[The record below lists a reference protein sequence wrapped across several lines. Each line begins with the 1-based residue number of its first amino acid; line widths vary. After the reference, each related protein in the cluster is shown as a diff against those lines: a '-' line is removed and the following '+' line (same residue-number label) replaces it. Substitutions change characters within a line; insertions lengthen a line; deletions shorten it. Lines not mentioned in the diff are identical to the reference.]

1 MKSVR
6 AALLGLAAAVAA
18 SGAAM
23 AAPIPEKN
31 GEISVRQPRNGG
43 VIILRMNE
51 TRLIR
56 KDGDSC
62 PTRYV
67 FAEAARVRAIATIL
81 ASSSDKPLLFLEGLG
96 TYVFVRTFGYNR
108 LVGHEVGSGMSVVV
122 TAYYSDLP

>member
-18 SGAAM
+18 SGAAL

-31 GEISVRQPRNGG
+31 GEISVREQRNGG
-43 VIILRMNE
+43 VIILRISE

-67 FAEAARVRAIATIL
+67 LAEAARLRAIAAIL
-81 ASSSDKPLLFLEGLG
+81 ASTNDKPLLYLEGLG
-96 TYVFVRTFGYNR
+96 TYVFVRAFGYSR

-122 TAYYSDLP
+122 TPYYSDLP

>member
-18 SGAAM
+18 PGVAQ
-23 AAPIPEKN
+23 AAPNLEKN
-31 GEISVRQPRNGG
+31 GDISVREERNGG
-43 VIILRMNE
+43 VIILRISE
-51 TRLIR
+51 ARLIR

-67 FAEAARVRAIATIL
+67 VADAARVRAVASIL
-81 ASSSDKPLLFLEGLG
+81 AATDDKPLVYLEGLG
-96 TYVFVRTFGYNR
+96 SYVSVRAFGYNR
-108 LVGHEVGSGMSVVV
+108 LVGREVGSGMSVVV